1 MSRTLRR
8 PMFRGGRVS
17 SYGTGIA
24 SGLADGGAIGG
35 GNIVGTKMAD
45 GRYGFASPEF
55 KSGWNRIWG
64 NPKVNV
70 GSGSIPTTPT
80 GGQTV
85 ASAADKVSKWSKARN
100 LLGSPKISEQGIYE
114 ALKKWGPKAMN
125 WGKGI
130 VGAGIKRFPA
140 VTSALAME
148 YLSRPGEVDELVYE
162 AEEYGPIEGRLH
174 KILDPTYASKWME
187 HAEEYYPAKRLEEK
201 MGEDP
206 VTGIE
211 GPPGGGDPDMYAE
224 KEVSPE
230 TGEPVELTAKEM
242 VAENKKLFAELLGS
256 KKARGQDIS
265 DMLLGFAGAEGD
277 TVLEKSKA
285 FFRDEAKRK
294 GKLEK
299 INETAAA
306 LAINDYIAGK
316 RSKEN
321 LLQTLGLVDY
331 KIKATTAASKL
342 LGGPKNWL
350 EDLRK
355 EALVQKGGITDNNV
369 IRSVLFQT
377 TGKPV
382 SFVSKDKKALGDIDI
397 EDDLNIGF
405 NIVSHKG
412 GKTIIEKFTN
422 ETVKERTDLPIT

>member
-17 SYGTGIA
+17 AYGTGIA

-70 GSGSIPTTPT
+70 GSGTPITPT

-85 ASAADKVSKWSKARN
+85 AGAADKVSKWSKARN
-100 LLGSPKISEQGIYE
+100 LLSSPKISEQGIYE

-148 YLSRPGEVDELVYE
+148 YLTRPGEVDELVYE

-174 KILDPTYASKWME
+174 KILDPTYASKWVE

-265 DMLLGFAGAEGD
+265 EMLLGFAGAEGD
-277 TVLEKSKA
+277 TTMDKFQKFA
-285 FFRDEAKRK
+285 AAEAKRP

-316 RSKEN
+316 RSLEN
-321 LLQTLGLVDY
+321 LKQTLGVVDY
-331 KIKATTAASKL
+331 KIKASIEASQLK
-342 LGGPKNWL
+342 GGPANWL
-350 EDLRK
+350 SDLDK
-355 EALVQKGGITDNNV
+355 EATSQKGGVTDLGV
-369 IRSVLFQT
+369 IRSVLFKT
-377 TGKPV
+377 TGQNV
-382 SFVSKDKKALGDIDI
+382 SVISKDKKNLEDIDM
-397 EDDLNIGF
+397 DDLNIGF

-412 GKTIIEKFTN
+412 GKTILEKFEN
-422 ETVKERTDLPIT
+422 GTVKERTDLPIT

>member
-1 MSRTLRR
+1 MSRILRR
-8 PMFRGGRVS
+8 PMFRGGHVS

-35 GNIVGTKMAD
+35 GNIVGTKMVD
-45 GRYGFASPEF
+45 GRYGFQDPRWSNWF
-55 KSGWNRIWG
+55 NKLKTQMS
-64 NPKVNV
+64 
-70 GSGSIPTTPT
+70 GSGTGTST

-85 ASAADKVSKWSKARN
+85 TSAADKVSKWSKAKN
-100 LLGSPKISEQGIYE
+100 LFGSPKISEQGIYE
-114 ALKKWGPKAMN
+114 ALKKWGPRAA
-125 WGKGI
+125 GI

-148 YLSRPGEVDELVYE
+148 YLTRPGEVDELVYE

-224 KEVSPE
+224 KEVDPD

-242 VAENKKLFAELLGS
+242 VTQNKKIFAELLGS

>member
-1 MSRTLRR
+1 MVHQLHQRC
-8 PMFRGGRVS
+8 
-17 SYGTGIA
+17 
-24 SGLADGGAIGG
+24 
-35 GNIVGTKMAD
+35 
-45 GRYGFASPEF
+45 
-55 KSGWNRIWG
+55 
-64 NPKVNV
+64 
-70 GSGSIPTTPT
+70 
-80 GGQTV
+80 GQTV
-85 ASAADKVSKWSKARN
+85 TTAANKVANWGGKARN
-100 LLGSPKISEQGIYE
+100 LLSSPKFSEQGIYE
-114 ALKKWGPKAMN
+114 AAKKWGPKAMN

-130 VGAGIKRFPA
+130 VGGGIKRFPA
-140 VTSALAME
+140 VTAALGME
-148 YLSRPGEVDELVYE
+148 YLTRPDEVDELVYE
-162 AEEYGPIEGRLH
+162 QEDYGPIEGRFH
-174 KILDPTYASKWME
+174 KILNPMYTGKYYDAYQELKTEKE
-187 HAEEYYPAKRLEEK
+187 REEL
-201 MGEDP
+201 GP

-224 KEVSPE
+224 KEVNPE

-355 EALVQKGGITDNNV
+355 EALIQKGGITDNNV

-377 TGKPV
+377 TGKTCI
-382 SFVSKDKKALGDIDI
+382 FCI
-397 EDDLNIGF
+397 
-405 NIVSHKG
+405 
-412 GKTIIEKFTN
+412 
-422 ETVKERTDLPIT
+422 